1 MIYFNSLFERDIYF
15 AMFRDTSTEKITV
28 PGYVLRVLDLLN
40 ASGFDGYLV
49 GGGVRDFLMGR
60 TPKDYDIA
68 TNAPTEQIERVFANF
83 RVIETSIKHGTITVI
98 SDGNQ
103 IEVTT
108 YRVDGTYSD
117 CRHPDS
123 VTFSTS
129 LEEDMSRRDFTMNA
143 IAYSPRTGLVD
154 VFGGAGDIRQG
165 IIRCVG
171 EPDRRFNE
179 DALRIMRALRFA
191 AVLGFEIDSQTSESI
206 HRNCGLLGKIAAE
219 RITAELFELVCGK
232 NSAHIMREY
241 SDVMAEILPPL
252 KDMFGF
258 AQDNPHH
265 IYDVWE
271 HTLHVAENMPPT
283 VELRMAA
290 LLHDVG
296 KPHCK
301 TSDENGIGHF
311 YGHADI
317 SAEIAGDI
325 FKNHLRTSKSTSD
338 KIITLVKNHGETFI
352 PSKKIIRRRLMKYGE
367 ETIRQLLALARGDV
381 MGQGVDVETRIS
393 ELDEAERLLQEIL
406 SQENCLSLKAMA
418 INGHDL
424 SELGI
429 EHGKLMG
436 TILNR
441 LLEEIN
447 DETLENNKSALA
459 ARAIELYKQNKS

>member
-1 MIYFNSLFERDIYF
+1 
-15 AMFRDTSTEKITV
+15 MFKNTVMDEKINV
-28 PGYVLRVLDLLN
+28 PGYALRVLNLLN

-49 GGGVRDFLMGR
+49 GGCVRDFLMGR
-60 TPKDYDIA
+60 SPKDYDIA
-68 TNAPTEQIERVFANF
+68 TNASAEQVEGIFSDF
-83 RVIETSIKHGTITVI
+83 RVIETGIKHGTVTVM
-98 SDGNQ
+98 SDGNP

-117 CRHPDS
+117 CRHPDN
-123 VTFSTS
+123 VTFSAS
-129 LEEDMSRRDFTMNA
+129 LEDDMSRRDFTMNA
-143 IAYSPRTGLVD
+143 IAYSPHTGLVD
-154 VFGGAGDIRQG
+154 VFGGAEDIRQG

-171 EPDRRFNE
+171 EPDRRFGE

-206 HRNCGLLGKIAAE
+206 HRNCRLLHRIAAE

-232 NSAHIMREY
+232 NAAHIMREY
-241 SDVMAEILPPL
+241 SDVMAQILPPL

-258 AQDNPHH
+258 EQDNPHH

-271 HTLHVAENMPPT
+271 HTLHVTENVPPT

-290 LLHDVG
+290 LLHDAG

-317 SAEIAGDI
+317 SAEIAEDI
-325 FKNHLRTSKSTSD
+325 FKNYLRTSKSISD
-338 KIITLVKNHGETFI
+338 RIVTLVKNHGETFI
-352 PSKKIIRRRLMKYGE
+352 LSKKIIRRRLMKYGE
-367 ETIRQLLALARGDV
+367 ETLRQLLDLSRGDV
-381 MGQGVDVETRIS
+381 LGQGVNVEKHIS
-393 ELDEAERLLQEIL
+393 ELNEAEQLLNEIL
-406 SQENCLSLKAMA
+406 SQESCLSLKSMA
-418 INGHDL
+418 INGNDL

-429 EHGKLMG
+429 ERGKLMG
-436 TILNR
+436 NILSR

-447 DETLENNKSALA
+447 DETLENNKRALA
-459 ARAIELYKQNKS
+459 TRAIELYKQNKS